1 MVVAPIQ
8 GIRQLVDLI
17 PCSCIVWRRFG
28 PALVNQL
35 GNPLHSVRAGVTVTL
50 TSMSPAS
57 KDLLHLE
64 SNQGT
69 SSLEKNLFI
78 CKNASSD
85 GVNSLSS
92 CHGSLRTT
100 AVPESQVLGKIKDFL
115 QVMGEANHKLQKDI
129 QDKGIKDY
137 DIEVLKGE
145 EEQYIEMDLALGVA
159 ELHTAEALAAAE
171 SAMAARDQTLPISAT
186 SNDSDSSSEGCD
198 YSDSSFKT
206 EDDGNGD
213 NDESD
218 DDNARHSANKSQKSK
233 KRRFTIKRKGLKR
246 PKIEVLQ

>member
-1 MVVAPIQ
+1 
-8 GIRQLVDLI
+8 
-17 PCSCIVWRRFG
+17 
-28 PALVNQL
+28 
-35 GNPLHSVRAGVTVTL
+35 
-50 TSMSPAS
+50 
-57 KDLLHLE
+57 
-64 SNQGT
+64 
-69 SSLEKNLFI
+69 
-78 CKNASSD
+78 
-85 GVNSLSS
+85 
-92 CHGSLRTT
+92 
-100 AVPESQVLGKIKDFL
+100 
-115 QVMGEANHKLQKDI
+115 MGEANHKLQKDI